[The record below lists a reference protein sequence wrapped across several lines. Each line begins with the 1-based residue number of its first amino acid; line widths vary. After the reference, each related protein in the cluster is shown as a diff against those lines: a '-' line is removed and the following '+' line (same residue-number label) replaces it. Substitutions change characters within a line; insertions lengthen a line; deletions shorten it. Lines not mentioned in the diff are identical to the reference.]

1 MSSQHK
7 NTENNTENVTED
19 VTEDVTENKGTGT
32 GTVQDIMVIL
42 DKSGSMASMGEEPLQ
57 ALNAF
62 IKEQQETMKN
72 VDGSRFSLWMFA
84 TVAHL
89 VIDDQP
95 LQDIAPI
102 TDYVPD
108 GMTAMNDAIG
118 KAVTLKSSKSKNKHV
133 ICMVITDGEEN
144 SSREFSTQHI
154 KSIIKRAEKE
164 KNWKFIFVGAKDIFA
179 QGAKAG
185 FVPTR
190 CAAFAPRQP
199 GHLLNLSRQISQTV
213 SQYRRG
219 SSQGVQC
226 DINLR
231 QSTAPA
237 VLQRRDAGPVT
248 SSLRLRVLREA
259 PPLTA
264 LRDED
269 TAMLPVPTSSAA
281 VPPSCPCAAAHPLGG
296 GGGRGGSWGG
306 PYHGM

>member
-7 NTENNTENVTED
+7 NTENNTENV
-19 VTEDVTENKGTGT
+19 NK

-42 DKSGSMASMGEEPLQ
+42 DKSGSMASMGEEPVQ

-72 VDGSRFSLWMFA
+72 VDGSRFSLWMFSS
-84 TVAHL
+84 VAHL

-118 KAVTLKSSKSKNKHV
+118 KAVTLKFSKSKNKHV

-154 KSIIKRAEKE
+154 KSIIKRAETE
-164 KNWKFIFVGAKDIFA
+164 KNWKFIFVGAADIFA

-185 FVPTR
+185 FVPSR
-190 CAAFAPRQP
+190 CAAFAPQQP

-248 SSLRLRVLREA
+248 SPLQLREA

-281 VPPSCPCAAAHPLGG
+281 VPPPCPCAEAQCPRPGQAAHLLGG